1 MNNLDWERSC
11 FSCGEGTIARRNA
24 RGQIFGYRDERAIP
38 IEADL
43 IVHLCDH
50 CGEMLLDAD
59 AAARLSAVLE
69 PSYRRLKVRRVME
82 AVDGIR
88 AALDISQRDLERLI
102 GVSDG
107 YISKLRHGRR
117 VPDATTLRLLHLIN
131 ADPHAAVQRIAE
143 IAAIGPVEQAVG
155 A

>member
-1 MNNLDWERSC
+1 MSDHLPEPC
-11 FSCGEGTIARRNA
+11 FSCGVGTIALRNA
-24 RGQIFGYRDERAIP
+24 RGQVVGYKDERAVEIDRDV
-38 IEADL
+38 EVL
-43 IVHLCDH
+43 LCDH
-50 CGEMLLDAD
+50 CGEMLLNAD
-59 AAARLSAVLE
+59 SAARLDAVLE
-69 PSYRRLKVRRVME
+69 PGYRRLRVRRVLE
-82 AVDGIR
+82 EVAGIR